1 MQKIFIVED
10 DSTISSLLKESLDKW
25 GFETYCCRDFSTV
38 LDEFLA
44 IQPHL
49 VLLDISLP
57 YYNGFY
63 WCAEIRKIT
72 KTPIIFVSSHT
83 ESMDI
88 VMAVNMGADDYI
100 TKPFFT
106 DVLIAKI
113 TAVLRRAY
121 SYSEDTPSPVLSAKG
136 AELNLATGSLS
147 FNGAEIELTKNELRI
162 LNTLMES
169 KNRIISREVIMK
181 ALWDSESFIDD
192 NTLTVNINR
201 LRTKLKDN
209 GLEDFI
215 STKKGLGYSIN
226 D

>member
-10 DSTISSLLKESLDKW
+10 DNTIASLLKESLDKW
-25 GFETYCCRDFSTV
+25 GFETYLCKDFSTV

-44 IQPHL
+44 VQPHL

-72 KTPIIFVSSHT
+72 RTPIIFVSSHT

-121 SYSEDTPSPVLSAKG
+121 NYSDDALTPVISAKG
-136 AELNLATGSLS
+136 ARLNLATGTLS
-147 FNGAEIELTKNELRI
+147 YNETEIELTKNELRI

-169 KNRIISREVIMK
+169 KNRIISRETIMK

-201 LRTKLKDN
+201 LRAKLKDN
-209 GLEDFI
+209 GLPDFI
-215 STKKGLGYSIN
+215 STKKGLGYCIN